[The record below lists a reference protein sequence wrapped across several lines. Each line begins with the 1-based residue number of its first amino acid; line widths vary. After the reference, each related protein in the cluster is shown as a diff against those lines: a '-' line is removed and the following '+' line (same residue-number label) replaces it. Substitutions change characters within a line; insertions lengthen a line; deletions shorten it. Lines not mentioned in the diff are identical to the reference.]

1 MLYWPGVSSMK
12 AFCEFRDSTDHP
24 PVHGLQINSC
34 GQQQAGQYGYTI
46 LRSKGRSDYH
56 LLYVQ
61 SGWITAE
68 KDGAPVCI
76 SSGGFIF
83 YPPDARQLY
92 AFSKEGNAIS
102 YWIHF
107 TGTAIEDALADL
119 PYKRTFCGQ
128 VDERMQFESLL
139 HQLSQTHHMRGPAY
153 LLDEGGLLLQILA
166 SLSRSVNR
174 QESTECSEIRAAA
187 AYLCEHFCQPL
198 SLADCAARLHL
209 SVSRF
214 SHLFTKTIGVSP
226 YQYLLRLRLDRA
238 CELLLIRNLISAISR
253 SWSALTIRPTS
264 AACSANALRKRRG
277 HFGQHTARS
286 VRIIPLLHL
295 RFYRKSR
302 HPVFH
307 LQDAC
312 FFTFRPQHCLR
323 SRNSRCV
330 IVSAASRSCGR

>member
-46 LRSKGRSDYH
+46 LRSNGRSDYH

-107 TGTAIEDALADL
+107 TGTAIEEALADL
-119 PYKRTFCGQ
+119 PYNRTFCGQ
-128 VDERMQFESLL
+128 VDERMQFESL
-139 HQLSQTHHMRGPAY
+139 TAPAFP
-153 LLDEGGLLLQILA
+153 DTPHA
-166 SLSRSVNR
+166 
-174 QESTECSEIRAAA
+174 RA
-187 AYLCEHFCQPL
+187 
-198 SLADCAARLHL
+198 
-209 SVSRF
+209 
-214 SHLFTKTIGVSP
+214 G
-226 YQYLLRLRLDRA
+226 
-238 CELLLIRNLISAISR
+238 
-253 SWSALTIRPTS
+253 
-264 AACSANALRKRRG
+264 
-277 HFGQHTARS
+277 
-286 VRIIPLLHL
+286 IP
-295 RFYRKSR
+295 S
-302 HPVFH
+302 
-307 LQDAC
+307 
-312 FFTFRPQHCLR
+312 
-323 SRNSRCV
+323 
-330 IVSAASRSCGR
+330 

>member
-56 LLYVQ
+56 L

-214 SHLFTKTIGVSP
+214 
-226 YQYLLRLRLDRA
+226 
-238 CELLLIRNLISAISR
+238 
-253 SWSALTIRPTS
+253 
-264 AACSANALRKRRG
+264 
-277 HFGQHTARS
+277 
-286 VRIIPLLHL
+286 
-295 RFYRKSR
+295 
-302 HPVFH
+302 
-307 LQDAC
+307 
-312 FFTFRPQHCLR
+312 
-323 SRNSRCV
+323 
-330 IVSAASRSCGR
+330 

>member
-1 MLYWPGVSSMK
+1 MK
-12 AFCEFRDSTDHP
+12 AFCEFRDSTDYP

-34 GQQQAGQYGYTI
+34 GQQQAGQYGYTV

-153 LLDEGGLLLQILA
+153 L
-166 SLSRSVNR
+166 
-174 QESTECSEIRAAA
+174 RAASTGRKA
-187 AYLCEHFCQPL
+187 PN
-198 SLADCAARLHL
+198 AARSARRRRT
-209 SVSRF
+209 SVSISANRC
-214 SHLFTKTIGVSP
+214 
-226 YQYLLRLRLDRA
+226 RLR
-238 CELLLIRNLISAISR
+238 
-253 SWSALTIRPTS
+253 
-264 AACSANALRKRRG
+264 
-277 HFGQHTARS
+277 TAQ
-286 VRIIPLLHL
+286 
-295 RFYRKSR
+295 
-302 HPVFH
+302 PV
-307 LQDAC
+307 C
-312 FFTFRPQHCLR
+312 T
-323 SRNSRCV
+323 
-330 IVSAASRSCGR
+330 

>member
-1 MLYWPGVSSMK
+1 MK

-46 LRSKGRSDYH
+46 LRSNGRSDYH

-119 PYKRTFCGQ
+119 PYNRTFCGQ
-128 VDERMQFESLL
+128 V
-139 HQLSQTHHMRGPAY
+139 
-153 LLDEGGLLLQILA
+153 DEGGLLLQILA

-238 CELLLIRNLISAISR
+238 CELLLHTELDIRHIAQLVGFDDPSYFSR
-253 SWSALTIRPTS
+253 LF
-264 AACSANALRKRRG
+264 RKRFAKTPGAFRTTYS
-277 HFGQHTARS
+277 QERS
-286 VRIIPLLHL
+286 D
-295 RFYRKSR
+295 
-302 HPVFH
+302 HP
-307 LQDAC
+307 A
-312 FFTFRPQHCLR
+312 
-323 SRNSRCV
+323 
-330 IVSAASRSCGR
+330 SAPPVL

>member
-12 AFCEFRDSTDHP
+12 AFCEFRDSTDYP

-34 GQQQAGQYGYTI
+34 GQQQAGQYGYTV

-238 CELLLIRNLISAISR
+238 CALLLHTELDIRHIAQLVGFDDPSYFSHLFRKRFAKTPGAFRTAYSQEL
-253 SWSALTIRPTS
+253 SEHPASAL
-264 AACSANALRKRRG
+264 
-277 HFGQHTARS
+277 
-286 VRIIPLLHL
+286 
-295 RFYRKSR
+295 
-302 HPVFH
+302 PV
-307 LQDAC
+307 L
-312 FFTFRPQHCLR
+312 
-323 SRNSRCV
+323 
-330 IVSAASRSCGR
+330 

>member
-1 MLYWPGVSSMK
+1 MK
-12 AFCEFRDSTDHP
+12 AFCEFHDSTDYP

-34 GQQQAGQYGYTI
+34 GQQQARTI
-46 LRSKGRSDYH
+46 WVYDSPLKCRSDYH

-166 SLSRSVNR
+166 VLSRSVSR
-174 QESTECSEIRAAA
+174 QENAE
-187 AYLCEHFCQPL
+187 
-198 SLADCAARLHL
+198 
-209 SVSRF
+209 VVRF
-214 SHLFTKTIGVSP
+214 AQQRH
-226 YQYLLRLRLDRA
+226 
-238 CELLLIRNLISAISR
+238 ISASILPSR
-253 SWSALTIRPTS
+253 YRL
-264 AACSANALRKRRG
+264 
-277 HFGQHTARS
+277 QTAQ
-286 VRIIPLLHL
+286 
-295 RFYRKSR
+295 
-302 HPVFH
+302 PV
-307 LQDAC
+307 C
-312 FFTFRPQHCLR
+312 T
-323 SRNSRCV
+323 
-330 IVSAASRSCGR
+330 

>member
-1 MLYWPGVSSMK
+1 MK
-12 AFCEFRDSTDHP
+12 AFCEFRDSTDYP

-34 GQQQAGQYGYTI
+34 GQQQAGQYGYTV

-166 SLSRSVNR
+166 SLSRSVNPAGKHR
-174 QESTECSEIRAAA
+174 MQRNPRGGGV
-187 AYLCEHFCQPL
+187 PL
-198 SLADCAARLHL
+198 
-209 SVSRF
+209 
-214 SHLFTKTIGVSP
+214 
-226 YQYLLRLRLDRA
+226 
-238 CELLLIRNLISAISR
+238 
-253 SWSALTIRPTS
+253 
-264 AACSANALRKRRG
+264 
-277 HFGQHTARS
+277 
-286 VRIIPLLHL
+286 
-295 RFYRKSR
+295 
-302 HPVFH
+302 
-307 LQDAC
+307 
-312 FFTFRPQHCLR
+312 
-323 SRNSRCV
+323 
-330 IVSAASRSCGR
+330 

>member
-1 MLYWPGVSSMK
+1 MIPRIY
-12 AFCEFRDSTDHP
+12 P

-34 GQQQAGQYGYTI
+34 GQQQAGQYGYTV

-128 VDERMQFESLL
+128 VDERDAVREP
-139 HQLSQTHHMRGPAY
+139 T
-153 LLDEGGLLLQILA
+153 A
-166 SLSRSVNR
+166 SAFSD
-174 QESTECSEIRAAA
+174 TPHARA
-187 AYLCEHFCQPL
+187 
-198 SLADCAARLHL
+198 
-209 SVSRF
+209 
-214 SHLFTKTIGVSP
+214 G
-226 YQYLLRLRLDRA
+226 
-238 CELLLIRNLISAISR
+238 
-253 SWSALTIRPTS
+253 
-264 AACSANALRKRRG
+264 
-277 HFGQHTARS
+277 
-286 VRIIPLLHL
+286 IP
-295 RFYRKSR
+295 S
-302 HPVFH
+302 
-307 LQDAC
+307 
-312 FFTFRPQHCLR
+312 
-323 SRNSRCV
+323 
-330 IVSAASRSCGR
+330 

>member
-1 MLYWPGVSSMK
+1 MK
-12 AFCEFRDSTDHP
+12 PYCEFRDSTDYP

-34 GQQQAGQYGYTI
+34 GQQRAGQYGYTV

-68 KDGAPVCI
+68 EDGAPVCI

-153 LLDEGGLLLQILA
+153 LLDEGGLLLQIL
-166 SLSRSVNR
+166 V
-174 QESTECSEIRAAA
+174 
-187 AYLCEHFCQPL
+187 L
-198 SLADCAARLHL
+198 SL
-209 SVSRF
+209 
-214 SHLFTKTIGVSP
+214 LFK
-226 YQYLLRLRLDRA
+226 
-238 CELLLIRNLISAISR
+238 LLLSISAFQARAEDFSLVPKEIPRFFLLCLLGSTLYRLCITCARIQGLFSR
-253 SWSALTIRPTS
+253 T
-264 AACSANALRKRRG
+264 KR
-277 HFGQHTARS
+277 Q
-286 VRIIPLLHL
+286 
-295 RFYRKSR
+295 
-302 HPVFH
+302 
-307 LQDAC
+307 
-312 FFTFRPQHCLR
+312 
-323 SRNSRCV
+323 
-330 IVSAASRSCGR
+330 